1 MNSLRWR
8 IAIVYAALFVAAIA
22 IAALAISLA
31 FRSILLN
38 QAQARAS
45 LVAIEIRRTVAPF
58 GLLSVGSDQAIS
70 AFVASQANLEHW
82 SSATTIVQIDNPQ
95 GQPIG
100 KSTNTGSFFFP
111 PDRTLTAKTPT
122 KTYVDKDLLVY
133 DEAIVE
139 NGRTIAIA
147 HVGERLD
154 AMRQALAGARNILVI
169 ASLGAIV
176 LVVIAS
182 ILIAS
187 VVLNPVERLTAAMEE
202 IGSERLDR
210 RIGWSGRKDELGR
223 LAAAFDRMLDRLQ
236 AAFARERQFISDA
249 SHELKTPLT
258 VINANAQM
266 LRRWADQNDRIRLE
280 SLDAIIDESA
290 GLAGMVS
297 GMLLLAK
304 ADTGEEIP
312 KEPLDVNAVAR
323 DATELARPKAE
334 GKGLSLSFEPSPDGA
349 IVYGSQGL
357 LRQLFGNLI
366 DNAIKFTDSGEVDVR
381 VYGHDDTVVGEVA
394 DTGSGIDDEALGHVF
409 DRFYRTD
416 KSRTRAIEGTGLGLA
431 IVRSIAR
438 VHGGSVAAA
447 KRPEGGSVFTVRLPR
462 ETLNE
467 SQ

>member
-1 MNSLRWR
+1 VNSLKWR
-8 IAIVYAALFVAAIA
+8 IALLYAGLFVAAIVV
-22 IAALAISLA
+22 AAVAISMV

-38 QAQARAS
+38 QAETRCTLIAT
-45 LVAIEIRRTVAPF
+45 EIRRTVAPF
-58 GLLSVGSDQAIS
+58 GLLSIGSDQAIA
-70 AFVASQANLEHW
+70 AFIASQANLEHW
-82 SSATTIVQIDNPQ
+82 SSATTLVQIDNPA

-100 KSTNTGSFFFP
+100 KSSNTGSFFFP
-111 PDRTLTAKTPT
+111 PDHTLTAKSPT
-122 KTYVDKDLLVY
+122 KTYLLSDLLVY
-133 DEAIVE
+133 DEALAE
-139 NGRTIAIA
+139 NGKIIAIA

-154 AMRQALAGARNILVI
+154 AMRQALASARDILVI
-169 ASLGAIV
+169 VTLGVVV
-176 LVVIAS
+176 LIVIAS

-187 VVLNPVERLTAAMEE
+187 VVLNPVQRLTEAMEQ
-202 IGSERLDR
+202 IGSEQLDR
-210 RIGWSGRKDELGR
+210 RLDWGGRKDELGR

-266 LRRWADQNDRIRLE
+266 LRRWADRDDRIRSE
-280 SLDAIIDESA
+280 SLNAIIEESS
-290 GLAGMVS
+290 GLAGMVN

-304 ADTGEEIP
+304 ADSGEQIP
-312 KEPLDVNAVAR
+312 KEPLDVNSVAR
-323 DATELARPKAE
+323 EATELARPKAE
-334 GKGLSLSFEPSPDGA
+334 GKGLTLKFEPSADGA

-366 DNAIKFTDSGEVDVR
+366 DNAIKFTDSGKVDVR
-381 VYGHDDTVVGEVA
+381 VYGEEDTVVGEVS
-394 DTGSGIDDEALGHVF
+394 DTGTGIDDASLARVF

-438 VHGGSVAAA
+438 VHGGSVGAA
-447 KRPEGGSVFTVRLPR
+447 KRPEGGSTFTVRLPR
-462 ETLNE
+462 ETLNQ

>member
-1 MNSLRWR
+1 M
-8 IAIVYAALFVAAIA
+8 FVAAIA
-22 IAALAISLA
+22 VAAVAISLV

-38 QAQARAS
+38 QAEMRSA
-45 LVAIEIRRTVAPF
+45 LVATEIKRTVAPF
-58 GLLSVGSDQAIS
+58 GLLSVGSDQAIA
-70 AFVASQANLEHW
+70 AFIASQANLEHW
-82 SSATTIVQIDNPQ
+82 SSATTLVQIDNPA

-100 KSTNTGSFFFP
+100 KSSNTGSFFFP
-111 PDRTLTAKTPT
+111 PDHTLTSKNPT
-122 KTYVDKDLLVY
+122 KSFVSSDLLVY
-133 DEAIVE
+133 DEALVE
-139 NGRTIAIA
+139 NGRIIAIA

-154 AMRQALAGARNILVI
+154 AVRQALASARNILVI
-169 ASLGAIV
+169 VSLAVIV
-176 LVVIAS
+176 LLVLAS

-187 VVLNPVERLTAAMEE
+187 IVLDPVERLTEAMEQ
-202 IGSERLDR
+202 IGSEQLDR

-266 LRRWADQNDRIRLE
+266 LRRWADRDDRIRSE
-280 SLDAIIDESA
+280 SLSAIIEESA
-290 GLAGMVS
+290 GLAGMVN

-304 ADTGEEIP
+304 ADSGEQIP

-323 DATELARPKAE
+323 EATDLARPKAE
-334 GKGLSLSFEPSPDGA
+334 GKGLALTFEPSPDGA
-349 IVYGSQGL
+349 IVYGSRGL

-366 DNAIKFTDSGEVDVR
+366 DNAIKFTDRGEVDVR
-381 VYGHDDTVVGEVA
+381 VYRADDTVVGEVS
-394 DTGSGIDDEALGHVF
+394 DTGSGIDEESLGRVF

-447 KRPEGGSVFTVRLPR
+447 KRPEGGSTFTVRLPL
-462 ETLNE
+462 ETLNQ